1 MNPAVVWKLNDT
13 ITTPNFSTERIIV
26 EVRWQI
32 NNRLRRTTTCVKN
45 MATSKEWTLST
56 SGEQFQSNGEKGGK

>member
-45 MATSKEWTLST
+45 MATSKTVETLFPRHQIS
-56 SGEQFQSNGEKGGK
+56 K